1 MFRSFFRI
9 GSAFALVILAS
20 ACATTPPSP
29 FGTMGAVNRN
39 ADGSFTVY
47 NRAGTDDMSAVTYVV
62 PQACFG
68 RVLTVSVEYRTTTVT
83 GGTKPFHG
91 VHIGYDMRQGGV
103 TRYPPDYLVDPSPDW
118 QRVTRT
124 WFIPADAT
132 RVIVY
137 GGIQGATGR
146 GDFRNWSI
154 NC

>member
-1 MFRSFFRI
+1 MSQFFRTT
-9 GSAFALVILAS
+9 SALALVILAS
-20 ACATTPPSP
+20 ACATVPSSP
-29 FGTMGAVNRN
+29 FGTMGAVNWN

-62 PQACFG
+62 PQICFG
-68 RVLTVSVEYRTTTVT
+68 RELTVSVEYRTSAVT

-91 VHIGYDMRQGGV
+91 VHVGYDMRQGGM
-103 TRYPPDYLVDPSPDW
+103 TRYPSDYLVDPTPEW
-118 QRVTRT
+118 RRVTRM
-124 WFIPADAT
+124 WFVPADAT

-146 GDFRNWSI
+146 MDLRNWSI